1 MEMRRDGDVGGLMD
15 SASAEKIYRELYR
28 TLSRA
33 IGFQMAKN
41 IVSVGEDGF
50 DKTKPDDSLRSLTE
64 SLDSAFGRT
73 TTNIML
79 TTSVKSCFEGDECN
93 RVLSELKGMKLL
105 KGEGK

>member
-1 MEMRRDGDVGGLMD
+1 MELRREVNVGGLMD
-15 SASAEKIYRELYR
+15 PASAEKIYRELYR

-50 DKTKPDDSLRSLTE
+50 DRSHPDDSLRALTE
-64 SLDSAFGRT
+64 SLDSAFGQT

-93 RVLSELKGMKLL
+93 KIITELKGMKLL